1 MLAILI
7 THRTNYPITWWLKM
21 INIYLLFY
29 ADSIGLKFRFCL
41 AKWLWEFMESIYH
54 SIVSKSKIL
63 GTA

>member
-1 MLAILI
+1 
-7 THRTNYPITWWLKM
+7 M

-29 ADSIGLKFRFCL
+29 TDFMGLKFRFCL

-54 SIVSKSKIL
+54 VIVSKCKIL